1 MFDRADV
8 ETFRDTCHQADVE
21 TFLSAWKHF
30 CISST
35 WKHFSKPVHQ
45 ADVETFLSARRGN
58 ILRTWQRRGNIC
70 SKMFPRRTRG
80 GGGSTQIPYVAPHHS
95 LLRRDRLIDGVGV
108 CVFLSKA
115 LPSQPPLQGS
125 REGKAQDKL
134 SIGNIME

>member
-58 ILRTWQRRGNIC
+58 ILRTWQRRGNILA
-70 SKMFPRRTRG
+70 KMFPRRP
-80 GGGSTQIPYVAPHHS
+80 GSVREPSASRQLFDVASVPTPVTS
-95 LLRRDRLIDGVGV
+95 VPFAEMVLGKVPTSSVLGKSRCVGTFFKMLIRWY
-108 CVFLSKA
+108 FF
-115 LPSQPPLQGS
+115 
-125 REGKAQDKL
+125 
-134 SIGNIME
+134 